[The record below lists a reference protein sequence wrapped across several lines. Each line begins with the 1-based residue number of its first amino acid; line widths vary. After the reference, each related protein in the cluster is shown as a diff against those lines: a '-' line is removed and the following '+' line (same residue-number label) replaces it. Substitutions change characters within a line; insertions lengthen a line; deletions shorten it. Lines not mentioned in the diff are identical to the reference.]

1 MDQLENQ
8 LMSLGVLVREL
19 YSHMMHLVYR
29 IDMWRSAP
37 LQPPLYFAELR
48 DPYLRTEGYLD
59 AMLIFIKFQ
68 LAVIQ
73 RITLDIEQRLGPQ

>member
-8 LMSLGVLVREL
+8 LLRLGVLVREF
-19 YSHMMHLVYR
+19 YSLRMRLVYM

-37 LQPPLYFAELR
+37 LQPPLYFAEFR

-59 AMLIFIKFQ
+59 AMLIFIEFQ

-73 RITLDIEQRLGPQ
+73 RITLDIERRLGPQ